1 MCPKG
6 GQLGILENNTDD
18 YLKCECHI
26 VSLRSYTM
34 GKIANSGRT
43 ANIALC
49 LEGQVGQE
57 SVSFSMRSWRLGW
70 GRVNRGVKRGPS
82 KPGFLQGHLD
92 HIPSFTVSCNPLI
105 KIAKTVTMSQSQ
117 HQLKIPYIFHVKT
130 HGVQTCVIFIR
141 PPHLFVI

>member
-1 MCPKG
+1 MCPKV
-6 GQLGILENNTDD
+6 GQLGILENNINDH
-18 YLKCECHI
+18 LKYECHG
-26 VSLRSYTM
+26 VPLRPTM
-34 GKIANSGRT
+34 GKIAKSGRT

-49 LEGQVGQE
+49 LEGQVGQGN
-57 SVSFSMRSWRLGW
+57 VSFSMRSWRLGW
-70 GRVNRGVKRGPS
+70 GGVARGVERGPS

-92 HIPSFTVSCNPLI
+92 HIPSFTVSCNQLI